1 MNIEQAEDTHIRATA
16 RGKVS
21 LVIPVYNEG
30 EGLQRLREALLP
42 LLDNAMTLLP
52 DGRRVRP
59 YDWEVLLVND
69 GSRDNCIMPGYRT
82 VSYKHMTLPTNSLV

>member
-52 DGRRVRP
+52 DGRRVRLRLGGAARQRWFARQL
-59 YDWEVLLVND
+59 YYAWL
-69 GSRDNCIMPGYRT
+69 
-82 VSYKHMTLPTNSLV
+82 